1 MEKKLV
7 EKLYKLPGGEEFE
20 SSVLGLS
27 VTQMKER
34 IAQMQKD
41 LDESEEH
48 KKENQ
53 ALSNLKSEV
62 ATIEGPY
69 NDVKKAV
76 KIKTKYLIE
85 LIKEKGGA

>member
-1 MEKKLV
+1 MEQKLV

-20 SSVLGLS
+20 GAVLGLS
-27 VTQMKER
+27 VQALKER

-53 ALSNLKSEV
+53 ALADLKSEV

-76 KIKTKYLIE
+76 KVKTKYCIE